1 MAYRLHRS
9 RCAPGPASGHDIPS
23 SDLDWHLTIAHP
35 SIVTGL
41 QVGVAY
47 VLVDVGATRKQ
58 PLTCKVA
65 GHQQTG
71 EYLELLRLLRKISIT

>member
-65 GHQQTG
+65 GFTW
-71 EYLELLRLLRKISIT
+71 